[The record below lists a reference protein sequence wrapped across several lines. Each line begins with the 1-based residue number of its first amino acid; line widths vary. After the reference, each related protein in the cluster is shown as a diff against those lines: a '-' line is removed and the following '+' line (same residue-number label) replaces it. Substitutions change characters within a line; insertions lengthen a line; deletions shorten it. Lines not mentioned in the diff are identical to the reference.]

1 MIWRGSNGVLTS
13 WFLVVWCESIDRC
26 CLSVPIRFAKAASSW
41 RDWVD
46 DEKRKGTSFVAIQIS
61 LSCWSTISPL
71 VSHPNIKSSL
81 SNIIWA
87 RGLISSWSTV
97 SQFSGQKKMKNLT
110 WNWDGIRTSC
120 RGDRVENHATNTI
133 DTDTRSTVLDDRVVG
148 IGGTANGDPIGS
160 ASIANHTASCWG
172 SAGDTE
178 RHRGCIDCK
187 NSRFQYKSHIFS
199 IEVYLCLYKLCIG
212 FHKSSVLSWRI
223 WSSRYW
229 TTWDHWH
236 RCNWN

>member
-1 MIWRGSNGVLTS
+1 MRVKQDLRSSLDALVSVRVDGNPSESNLIAGILVLEMPR
-13 WFLVVWCESIDRC
+13 L
-26 CLSVPIRFAKAASSW
+26 ASW

-97 SQFSGQKKMKNLT
+97 SQVSGQKKLKNLT

-133 DTDTRSTVLDDRVVG
+133 DTDTRSTILDDRVVG

-178 RHRGCIDCK
+178 RHRGCIDC
-187 NSRFQYKSHIFS
+187 
-199 IEVYLCLYKLCIG
+199 
-212 FHKSSVLSWRI
+212 
-223 WSSRYW
+223 
-229 TTWDHWH
+229 
-236 RCNWN
+236 